1 MGEALTKCG
10 YGLYYY
16 KKENS
21 TLEEDFFVRTKDYL
35 LPVEVKAKRGTAK
48 TLRTLIKSDSYPDIK
63 YGIKFT
69 AGNIGYS
76 ENIYTFPYFCAFLL
90 KDYLKRVS
98 LDRESKIQEAETA
111 MKL

>member
-10 YGLYYY
+10 YYYY

-35 LPVEVKAKRGTAK
+35 LPVEVKVKRGTAK

-63 YGIKFT
+63 YGVKFT

-90 KDYLKRVS
+90 KDYLKRVIVPI
-98 LDRESKIQEAETA
+98 LT
-111 MKL
+111 